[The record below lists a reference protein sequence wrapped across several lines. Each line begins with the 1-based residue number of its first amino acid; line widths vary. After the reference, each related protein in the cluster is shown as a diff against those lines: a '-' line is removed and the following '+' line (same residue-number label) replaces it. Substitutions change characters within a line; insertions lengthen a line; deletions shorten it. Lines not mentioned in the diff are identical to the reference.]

1 MEFLEPSFV
10 YLKGSHS
17 AIHFTCRANEEV
29 SQCGKGGGRAQLSAA
44 LIIEEFLTLC
54 KLCVASPSYV

>member
-1 MEFLEPSFV
+1 MPSFV

-17 AIHFTCRANEEV
+17 AIHLTRHANEV
-29 SQCGKGGGRAQLSAA
+29 VRKGGQLSAA

-54 KLCVASPSYV
+54 KLCVASHRRMCDRI